1 MEDKRFV
8 LVETYKDDSIKTIIG
23 TFNDICNETE
33 YQLNKDKDDDFAL
46 KSAIV
51 YDRKYSDD
59 DLKLNCYYNVSD
71 RVLYSEFIDSYY
83 GDESL

>member
-1 MEDKRFV
+1 MEDKRFI

-23 TFNDICNETE
+23 TFDDICNETE

-51 YDRKYSDD
+51 YDRKYSKD
-59 DLKLNCYYNVSD
+59 DLELDCYYNVGD
-71 RVLYSEFIDSYY
+71 RVLYSEFIDDYY